1 MQKIV
6 SPILVP
12 IEILPLMSVGT
23 TMWKQQEPP
32 PDHEPKHSRCFL
44 SRQKLLVLFR
54 GSWNKGK
61 SDAAQNFDLK
71 CFDVNDSRRT
81 KHLHFCT
88 HKHTAHRNTHTQT
101 QTETNTDKNKHTDAQ
116 KQHTH
121 TQTQRHTDS
130 HTETTTRTHT
140 QAGTTRQQRHTD
152 TPDTQRN
159 QTLKGTAQ
167 TGRVDEKNGH

>member
-1 MQKIV
+1 
-6 SPILVP
+6 
-12 IEILPLMSVGT
+12 
-23 TMWKQQEPP
+23 MWKQQEPP
-32 PDHEPKHSRCFL
+32 PDHEPQGLPSRRPKHSRCFL

-54 GSWNKGK
+54 RSWNKGK

-71 CFDVNDSRRT
+71 CFDVNDSRRA

-121 TQTQRHTDS
+121 RHKDTQTATQKPRQGHTHKQEPQDN
-130 HTETTTRTHT
+130 R
-140 QAGTTRQQRHTD
+140 
-152 TPDTQRN
+152 DTQTH
-159 QTLKGTAQ
+159 QTLKGTRHSKEQHRQEEWTKKMATEQ
-167 TGRVDEKNGH
+167 TSKKWKSKTTVK